1 MRHLELI
8 LDKINQLITLIGGA
22 AIALMMIH
30 ITLDIIFRFFLNSP
44 LPGTITIV
52 AHYYMII
59 AIFLPL
65 AYTEQ
70 VKASISV
77 EILTNIFPK
86 KIQKLF
92 EKVSYFFIT
101 IISYLI
107 TYVSFGVAMKNF
119 HSKTSVMQGD
129 YTIAT
134 WPSYFIL
141 CFGVFLLGTYTLVKL
156 LTFSK
161 IDDNKNKVEAMGQAN
176 E

>member
-8 LDKINQLITLIGGA
+8 LDKINQLITLIGGT

-30 ITLDIIFRFFLNSP
+30 ITLDIIFRFFLNYP

-77 EILTNIFPK
+77 EILTTIFPK
-86 KIQKLF
+86 GLQKFF
-92 EKVSYFFIT
+92 EGVSYLFIT

-119 HSKTSVMQGD
+119 YSKTSVMQGD

-156 LTFSK
+156 LIFSK
-161 IDDNKNKVEAMGQAN
+161 NNNNNNQVEIVGNIN